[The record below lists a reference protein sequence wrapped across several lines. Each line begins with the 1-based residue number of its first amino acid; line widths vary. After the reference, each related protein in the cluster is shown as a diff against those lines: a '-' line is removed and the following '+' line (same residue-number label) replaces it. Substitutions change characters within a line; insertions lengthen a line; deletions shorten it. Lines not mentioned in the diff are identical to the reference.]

1 MMREASRGDARP
13 VGARTGGGL
22 DRRPIGAEG
31 LGLGALGGIGH
42 GATGVVRVW
51 GLREHGGGEARQRV
65 PREKRTVGRRIGG
78 STTSPRPSRGR
89 RAEGMGDDGTRD
101 TASTRARTSASAGRL
116 FAGGLR
122 DVTHVAHSSGAGCF
136 FSRTHLASAFVYRNN
151 TNAVN
156 TDSRRCA
163 ETRARAC
170 GAGSARVE
178 RVCACA
184 IDALAGVGVRCGR
197 AG

>member
-1 MMREASRGDARP
+1 VDLTGDPLGPRGLALAP
-13 VGARTGGGL
+13 LGGL
-22 DRRPIGAEG
+22 AMVRPGWCALFVCGNTGEG
-31 LGLGALGGIGH
+31 RL
-42 GATGVVRVW
+42 VNVCR
-51 GLREHGGGEARQRV
+51 ARNELSGQ
-65 PREKRTVGRRIGG
+65 IGG
-78 STTSPRPSRGR
+78 STNAPRPSRGR

-101 TASTRARTSASAGRL
+101 TASTRARTNASAGRL

-122 DVTHVAHSSGAGCF
+122 DATHVTRFVNARVLF
-136 FSRTHLASAFVYRNN
+136 LRTHLASAFVYRNN

-197 AG
+197 AV

>member
-1 MMREASRGDARP
+1 MLER

-42 GATGVVRVW
+42 GANFRVVRWW

-101 TASTRARTSASAGRL
+101 TASARARTNASAGRL

-122 DVTHVAHSSGAGCF
+122 DATHATHSSGAGCF
-136 FSRTHLASAFVYRNN
+136 FFRTHLASAFVYRNN

-197 AG
+197 AV

>member
-1 MMREASRGDARP
+1 MLDRWGHVLAVDLTGDPLGPRGLALAP
-13 VGARTGGGL
+13 LGGL
-22 DRRPIGAEG
+22 AMVRPGWCAFGVCGNTGEG
-31 LGLGALGGIGH
+31 RL
-42 GATGVVRVW
+42 VNVCR
-51 GLREHGGGEARQRV
+51 ARN
-65 PREKRTVGRRIGG
+65 ELSGRQIGG
-78 STTSPRPSRGR
+78 STDSPRPSRGR

-197 AG
+197 AV

>member
-42 GATGVVRVW
+42 GATGMVRVW

-65 PREKRTVGRRIGG
+65 PREKRTVGSQIGG
-78 STTSPRPSRGR
+78 STNAPRPSRGR

-101 TASTRARTSASAGRL
+101 TASTRARTNASAGRL

-122 DVTHVAHSSGAGCF
+122 DATHVTRFVNARVLILSHAPRECV
-136 FSRTHLASAFVYRNN
+136 RLPKQHQCREHRLASLCGDASACV
-151 TNAVN
+151 
-156 TDSRRCA
+156 RR
-163 ETRARAC
+163 
-170 GAGSARVE
+170 GLGS
-178 RVCACA
+178 
-184 IDALAGVGVRCGR
+184 GR
-197 AG
+197 AGVCVRD

>member
-1 MMREASRGDARP
+1 MLDRWGHVLAVDLTGDPLGPRGLALAP
-13 VGARTGGGL
+13 LGGL
-22 DRRPIGAEG
+22 AMVRPGWCAFGVCGNTGEG
-31 LGLGALGGIGH
+31 RL
-42 GATGVVRVW
+42 VNVCR
-51 GLREHGGGEARQRV
+51 ARN
-65 PREKRTVGRRIGG
+65 ELSGRQIGG

-101 TASTRARTSASAGRL
+101 TASARARTNASAGRL

-122 DVTHVAHSSGAGCF
+122 DATHATHSSGAGCF
-136 FSRTHLASAFVYRNN
+136 FFRTHLASAFVYRNN

-197 AG
+197 AV